1 MEIYLVRHGETDWNA
16 QGKLQGRED
25 LPLNGNGKRQA
36 MACGVALSEAGF
48 TAIYS
53 SPLKRALET
62 AGELALYHPCG
73 VTPDPA
79 LTERD
84 YGKLSGLTR
93 DQRVAWEARGLPSGK
108 EHWQA
113 LAGRAMAAVDR
124 RASEHGENSRIAMV
138 SHGAWINAVL
148 AVLSRH
154 EIGTGKTQLKNTCI
168 SVIRRE
174 GKGAEIVCYNLSPE
188 EYSQWAVGR

>member
-1 MEIYLVRHGETDWNA
+1 MEIYLVRHGETDWNT

-25 LPLNGNGKRQA
+25 IPLNGSGKRQA
-36 MACGVALSEAGF
+36 IACAAALSEAGF

-53 SPLKRALET
+53 SPLKRAIET
-62 AGELALYHPCG
+62 AGEIALYHPCK

-84 YGKLSGLTR
+84 YGKLSGMTE
-93 DQRVAWEARGLPSGK
+93 DQRTDWELRGLPSGM
-108 EHWQA
+108 EPWRA
-113 LAGRAMAAVDR
+113 LAGRAMASVDR
-124 RASEHGENSRIAMV
+124 RAGEYGENARIAMI

-154 EIGTGKTQLKNTCI
+154 EIGSGKTQLKSACI
-168 SVIRRE
+168 SVLRKE
-174 GKGAEIVCYNLSPE
+174 EKGWEIACYNLSPD
-188 EYSQWAVGR
+188 EYSQWAAAR

>member
-16 QGKLQGRED
+16 QGRLQGRED
-25 LPLNGNGKRQA
+25 IPLNSEGRNQA
-36 MACGVALSEAGF
+36 IACGVALSEAGF

-62 AGELALYHPCG
+62 AQEIALYHSCK

-84 YGKLSGLTR
+84 FGKLSGKTKE
-93 DQRVAWEARGLPSGK
+93 QREAWEASGLPTGM
-108 EHWQA
+108 EPWRA
-113 LAGRAMAAVDR
+113 LAGRAMGALDQCFRSLGAD
-124 RASEHGENSRIAMV
+124 SRIAMV

-148 AVLSRH
+148 AVVSKH
-154 EIGTGKTQLKNTCI
+154 EIGSGKTQLKNTCI
-168 SVIRRE
+168 SVLHRE
-174 GKGAEIVCYNLSPE
+174 EKEWEILCYNLSPQ
-188 EYSQWAVGR
+188 EYSQWAAG